1 MGVIVFLHFQP
12 LSKLIWGHKNIP
24 RLKKFRHI
32 IKSHKKTVKN
42 IIVDSLIWQ
51 YERSP
56 SSY

>member
-12 LSKLIWGHKNIP
+12 LSKLILGRKNIP
-24 RLKKFRHI
+24 R
-32 IKSHKKTVKN
+32 IKIKIYNERHKKTVKD
-42 IIVDSLIWQ
+42 IIVDSLIRQ